1 METSYGIYDWF
12 EYAYDVEGRVLG
24 ERYPDGR
31 ETSYE
36 YETATGRLAAQRF
49 PAVGGASVQNFTRNW
64 YDNVVNGQHAER
76 VIQIA
81 HEFTAGTTAFAWA
94 SGMVSDAEGRITQA
108 QLYDQL
114 SFPAARTY
122 RTDGRVA
129 STSARYQ
136 TGALTMAYAMERT
149 YSYSADGSAVGWTT
163 GTTND
168 VARTLFYDMSNRLL
182 CETSVSGS
190 TSCPTTNTSPF
201 LEAFTYDATDSRLT
215 YRDSTGTTNYTYNG
229 VAMTAEDPP
238 GTWDR
243 RQFYALTS
251 GGVRTSDRDNAV
263 ANTTRTYTYDALQRL
278 RQVTLTRPGTTVGT
292 YQSHLIT
299 VHYDHR
305 ARPYYVTVLNQATGV
320 EERNRYYYGLNDE
333 LIEWIRTPNSTVPTT
348 YDERQYV
355 PIGDFVVGEMFR
367 SWAGGTAT
375 RRTYYHAVEPMGLE
389 LAAWEFEHPGGPAVT
404 YNPQTLVQRWSGFG
418 RRMYI
423 SGGGVALP
431 TRFPGQ
437 IELRASDVWIWSGS
451 NTTQFAD
458 PLYLNRWRVYDPRVG
473 QYLQPDPAGL
483 QSWSDGEH
491 VFAYAEVRP
500 QDAND
505 PHGLLTDE
513 ELEAM
518 AHRAPIEPWNPWSPL
533 CEVLPE
539 LCTALHR
546 EYTDLQSES
555 CKQRPDADW
564 SPESCRAS
572 CHSSCMGRP
581 DYNVCFDACYR
592 SCRNPY

>member
-122 RTDGRVA
+122 RTGGRVA

-136 TGALTMAYAMERT
+136 TGALTMAYAMDRT

-215 YRDSTGTTNYTYNG
+215 LP
-229 VAMTAEDPP
+229 PP
-238 GTWDR
+238 GCDDDHPSPPPVSRRRDR
-243 RQFYALTS
+243 F
-251 GGVRTSDRDNAV
+251 VC
-263 ANTTRTYTYDALQRL
+263 TTRGDLTPARTALQLTHGLPRRRMSPRRHPKGAIRGTSTRDAL
-278 RQVTLTRPGTTVGT
+278 VSVC
-292 YQSHLIT
+292 
-299 VHYDHR
+299 D
-305 ARPYYVTVLNQATGV
+305 ARCPTVL
-320 EERNRYYYGLNDE
+320 D
-333 LIEWIRTPNSTVPTT
+333 PN
-348 YDERQYV
+348 
-355 PIGDFVVGEMFR
+355 
-367 SWAGGTAT
+367 
-375 RRTYYHAVEPMGLE
+375 L
-389 LAAWEFEHPGGPAVT
+389 
-404 YNPQTLVQRWSGFG
+404 
-418 RRMYI
+418 
-423 SGGGVALP
+423 
-431 TRFPGQ
+431 
-437 IELRASDVWIWSGS
+437 GS
-451 NTTQFAD
+451 
-458 PLYLNRWRVYDPRVG
+458 
-473 QYLQPDPAGL
+473 
-483 QSWSDGEH
+483 
-491 VFAYAEVRP
+491 
-500 QDAND
+500 
-505 PHGLLTDE
+505 
-513 ELEAM
+513 
-518 AHRAPIEPWNPWSPL
+518 
-533 CEVLPE
+533 
-539 LCTALHR
+539 
-546 EYTDLQSES
+546 
-555 CKQRPDADW
+555 
-564 SPESCRAS
+564 
-572 CHSSCMGRP
+572 
-581 DYNVCFDACYR
+581 
-592 SCRNPY
+592 